1 MIDQLLEVNQ
11 VQFKRTTER
20 LTKLEIQKRARAVGK
35 MPQLNEAK
43 QAEFDEEWR
52 AESYLL
58 TLIFEQVENQLVD
71 SDSGFLV

>member
-1 MIDQLLEVNQ
+1 MFGRLQLSIKPIRPYINSPINIVSIAYR
-11 VQFKRTTER
+11 KIIHAICYIIIR
-20 LTKLEIQKRARAVGK
+20 K
-35 MPQLNEAK
+35 
-43 QAEFDEEWR
+43 AEFDEEWR